1 MSTIVVVK
9 KADKVAIAA
18 DTMTSY
24 GSTICTHKYL
34 SNSNKILNHGG
45 SYLGFAGSSAHG
57 SVFGSIVRK
66 YSENLSFDNAD
77 DIFETYLRL
86 HPILKDEYYIKT
98 DEGKDDSYE
107 SSQMDALIANPYG
120 IFGMY
125 SWREVEEYNRFWAI
139 GSGWQFALGAMYAA
153 FDNLETAE
161 EIAKIGI
168 EAGCEFDDGSALP
181 YTIYTVPLINHKK

>member
-34 SNSNKILNHGG
+34 SNSNKILKHGE
-45 SYLGFAGSSAHG
+45 SYLGLTGSTAHG
-57 SVFGSIVRK
+57 GVFDSIIRK
-66 YSENLSFDNAD
+66 YSEDLSFDNAA
-77 DIFETYLRL
+77 DIFDTYLKL

-107 SSQMDALIANPYG
+107 SSQIDALIANPHG

-161 EIAKIGI
+161 EIAKIGM